1 MVVVHKGQ
9 FNKPVENFEVVDCIV
24 AIEPVLQ
31 ELIFVLDTAHDSL
44 PELEKAPL
52 RETWEKI

>member
-31 ELIFVLDTAHDSL
+31 ELTFVLDTAHDSL

-52 RETWEKI
+52 RETW